1 MSEGRKFEPV
11 VSAAHLAAGAMP
23 ALSEIEYA
31 MTVMHHSFERWMVRC
46 MAAAGIPGL
55 QPTAVHILH
64 AVNHRNREKTLS
76 ELCMMFNIEDVH
88 VVSYALKKLAAL
100 GLVTTARRGKEKT
113 AKATEK
119 GMEACRR
126 YHEVREALLIESVKR
141 LRLDEAALSE
151 IAATMRIISGQY
163 DQAARSATS
172 L

>member
-1 MSEGRKFEPV
+1 MSEVKKFEPV

-46 MAAAGIPGL
+46 MAAAGISGL

-88 VVSYALKKLAAL
+88 VVSYALKKLTAL
-100 GLVTTARRGKEKT
+100 GLVTTAKRGKEKT
-113 AKATEK
+113 IKATEK
-119 GMEACRR
+119 GIEACRR

-151 IAATMRIISGQY
+151 IAAAMRIISGQY

>member
-1 MSEGRKFEPV
+1 MSDVKQFEPV

-46 MAAAGIPGL
+46 MAAAGLSGL

-88 VVSYALKKLAAL
+88 VVSYALKKLTAL
-100 GLVTTARRGKEKT
+100 GLVTTAKRGKEKT
-113 AKATEK
+113 IKATEK
-119 GMEACRR
+119 GIEACRR
-126 YHEVREALLIESVKR
+126 EERVKR
-141 LRLDEAALSE
+141 GPDAHPPVLL
-151 IAATMRIISGQY
+151 ATDASRP
-163 DQAARSATS
+163 
-172 L
+172 